1 MKIKTV
7 MFDLDGT
14 LLPMEQEDFVK
25 AYFGAMAKRLAP
37 HGFDPQTLI
46 ASVWKGTEA
55 MVRNDGTATNE
66 AVFWA
71 VFSRLYSD
79 RMQTVESLLN
89 EFYEQD
95 FPKVASSCGCNPL
108 AAQTVRSLKEKGY
121 RVVLAT
127 NPIFPAVATYERI
140 RWAGLTPEDF
150 ELVTTYEHSH
160 YCKPNP
166 DYYRE
171 ILEKI
176 GCVPEECLMVGNDVG
191 EDMVAKTLGMQVF
204 LLTDNLIN
212 AKGAD
217 ISSYPQGSFAQLN
230 QYIAEYCQ

>member
-1 MKIKTV
+1 MKITTV

-14 LLPMEQEDFVK
+14 LLPMEQEDFIK

-37 HGFDPQTLI
+37 HEFDPQTLI
-46 ASVWKGTEA
+46 AGVWKGTEA
-55 MVRNDGTATNE
+55 MVRNDGTQTNE
-66 AVFWA
+66 AVFWD
-71 VFSRLYSD
+71 VFSKLYGEKT
-79 RMQTVESLLN
+79 QIVQSLLDA
-89 EFYEQD
+89 FYAED
-95 FPKVASSCGCNPL
+95 FPKISGSCGHNPL
-108 AAQTVRSLKEKGY
+108 AAQTVHGLKEKGY
-121 RVVLAT
+121 RVILAT
-127 NPIFPAVATYERI
+127 NPIFPAVATHERI
-140 RWAGLTPEDF
+140 RWARLKPEDF

-171 ILEKI
+171 ILEKT

-212 AKGAD
+212 AKAAD
-217 ISSYPQGSFAQLN
+217 ISGYPQGSFAQLN
-230 QYIAEYCQ
+230 AYIAENCP